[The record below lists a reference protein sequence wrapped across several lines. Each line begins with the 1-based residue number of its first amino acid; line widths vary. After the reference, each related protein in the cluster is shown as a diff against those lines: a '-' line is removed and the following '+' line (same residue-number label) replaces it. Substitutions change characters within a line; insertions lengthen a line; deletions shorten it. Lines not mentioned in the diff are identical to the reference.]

1 MKAKRVIISLMVLC
15 CAMAV
20 KAQND
25 VAIAT
30 LQHGDAVSVFKGN
43 GALAEALTSA
53 VNGDVITLSQGTFN
67 AAPITKSVSIYG
79 MGFEENK
86 TTGTLKSII
95 TGNLDIGIANG
106 SCSNIHLEGLYLDGS
121 FYLGTSVFEQNTSV
135 TNLTV
140 IKVYAR
146 KITYIN
152 ANTDDIFFNQCILPN
167 GFYSSPETSYKYKA
181 SNLYLR
187 NCYLYGQLRNFQLTD
202 NSITLDH
209 CIFNTP
215 NNDGVFRD
223 TACPITMISS
233 IYCNGYGAWPPA
245 GSNMEYCLSNNNYII
260 SRSYNPGFNTCYC
273 TNTNAWVGIFTDN
286 NENATY
292 SQTRTY
298 ELQQPTVWVDADG
311 KEIGIHGGNGW
322 SKVPSTPVVKN
333 LSVTPDGTNLS
344 VIYEAEVR

>member
-1 MKAKRVIISLMVLC
+1 MKRIRLLIVVAALVFC
-15 CAMAV
+15 TAA

-30 LQHGDAVSVFKGN
+30 LQHGDNVSVFKGP

-106 SCSNIHLEGLYLDGS
+106 SCSNIHLEGLYLNNS
-121 FYLGTSVFEQNTSV
+121 MYLGTSVFEPNTSL

-140 IKVYAR
+140 VKVYAR
-146 KITYIN
+146 TTTYIN
-152 ANTDDIFFNQCILPN
+152 AKTDDIFFDQCILPD
-167 GFYSSPETSYKYKA
+167 GFYSSPSTSINYKA

-187 NCYLYGQLRNFQLTD
+187 NCYLYGQLKNFQLTD

-209 CIFNTP
+209 CIYNTP
-215 NNDGVFRD
+215 NSDNVFSG
-223 TACPITMISS
+223 TACPIKMIAS
-233 IYCNGYGAWPPA
+233 IYCNNRNAWPPA
-245 GSNMEYCLSNNNYII
+245 GSNMEYCLSNNAWITN
-260 SRSYNPGFNTCYC
+260 RTYNPGFNTCYT
-273 TNTNAWVGIFTDN
+273 TNDYAWLGIFTDN

-333 LSVTPDGTNLS
+333 LSITPSGTNLN
-344 VIYEAEVR
+344 VTYEAEVR

>member
-1 MKAKRVIISLMVLC
+1 METKRLMISLLVLC
-15 CAMAV
+15 CTLLA

-30 LQHGDAVSVFKGN
+30 LQHGNTVSVFKGP

-121 FYLGTSVFEQNTSV
+121 FYLGTSVFEPNTSL

-140 IKVYAR
+140 VKVYAR
-146 KITYIN
+146 TTTYIN
-152 ANTDDIFFNQCILPN
+152 ANTDDIFFDQCILPN
-167 GFYSSPETSYKYKA
+167 GFYSSPSTSINYKA

-209 CIFNTP
+209 CIYNTP
-215 NNDGVFRD
+215 NSDNVFSG
-223 TACPITMISS
+223 TACPIKMIAS
-233 IYCNGYGAWPPA
+233 IYCNNRNAWPPA
-245 GSNMEYCLSNNNYII
+245 GSNMEYCLSNNDWIT
-260 SRSYNPGFNTCYC
+260 SRTYNPGFNTCY
-273 TNTNAWVGIFTDN
+273 TTNASAWLGIFTDN

-298 ELQQPTVWVDADG
+298 ELQQPTVWVDDKG
-311 KEIGIHGGNGW
+311 NQIGINGGNGW
-322 SKVPSTPVVKN
+322 SKVPATPVVKN
-333 LSVTPDGTNLS
+333 LSVTPSGTNLN
-344 VIYEAEVR
+344 VTYEAEVR